1 MTAVGDGA
9 AVGLNRRHDARV
21 AHKFNLGRTNGDLS
35 IAVENLFDENYYEFA
50 FYNTVGRRALVNLN
64 LNF

>member
-9 AVGLNRRHDARV
+9 AVDLNRWHDARV
-21 AHKFNLGRTNGDLS
+21 AHKFNLGRTNGDVS